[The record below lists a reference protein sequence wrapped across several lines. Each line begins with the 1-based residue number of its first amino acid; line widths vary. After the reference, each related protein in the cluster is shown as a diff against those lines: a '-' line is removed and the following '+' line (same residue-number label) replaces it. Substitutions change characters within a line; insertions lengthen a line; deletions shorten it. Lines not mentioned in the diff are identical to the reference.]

1 MRFALFLGRKRKM
14 IVLKRIYEPSSTED
28 GKRIL
33 VDGIWPRGISK
44 DKAQLDKWMKE
55 IAPSTELRKEFNHKP
70 ERFEEFKEHYI
81 KELQETE
88 EKKVA
93 LNQLLEMAKEEKV
106 TLLFGAKDEVHNQAV
121 VLKEV
126 LARVMDEHQNG

>member
-1 MRFALFLGRKRKM
+1 M
-14 IVLKRIYEPSSTED
+14 IVLKRIYEPSSAED

-44 DKAQLDKWMKE
+44 EKAQLDKWMKE

-81 KELQETE
+81 IELQQTE
-88 EKKVA
+88 EKKIA

-106 TLLFGAKDEVHNQAV
+106 TLLYGAKDEVHNQAV

-126 LARVMDEHQNG
+126 LVRAMDEAQKG

>member
-1 MRFALFLGRKRKM
+1 M

-121 VLKEV
+121 VLKDV
-126 LARVMDEHQNG
+126 LVRVLDEQQNG

>member
-1 MRFALFLGRKRKM
+1 M
-14 IVLKRIYEPSSTED
+14 IENLVLKRIYEPASEED

-33 VDGIWPRGISK
+33 VDRIWPRGISK
-44 DKAQLDKWMKE
+44 DKAQLDLWMKE

-70 ERFEEFKEHYI
+70 ERFEEFKEQYI
-81 KELQETE
+81 KELQEDD
-88 EKKVA
+88 EKRLAIVE
-93 LNQLLEMAKEEKV
+93 LLRMIEKEKV

-126 LARVMDEHQNG
+126 LERKLEQ

>member
-1 MRFALFLGRKRKM
+1 MRFALFLGRKSKM

-121 VLKEV
+121 VLKDV
-126 LARVMDEHQNG
+126 LVRVLDEQQNG

>member
-1 MRFALFLGRKRKM
+1 M
-14 IVLKRIYEPSSTED
+14 IVLKRIYEPFSTDD

-126 LARVMDEHQNG
+126 LARVMDETQNS

>member
-1 MRFALFLGRKRKM
+1 MF
-14 IVLKRIYEPSSTED
+14 VLKRIYEPFSTED

-93 LNQLLEMAKEEKV
+93 LDQLLEMAKEEKV

-126 LARVMDEHQNG
+126 LARAMDEHQND

>member
-1 MRFALFLGRKRKM
+1 M

-70 ERFEEFKEHYI
+70 ERFEEFKAHYI

-126 LARVMDEHQNG
+126 LARRMDEHQND

>member
-1 MRFALFLGRKRKM
+1 M
-14 IVLKRIYEPSSTED
+14 IKNLMLKRIYEPAHAED

-33 VDGIWPRGISK
+33 VDRIWPRGISK
-44 DKAQLDKWMKE
+44 DAAKLDVWMKE

-70 ERFEEFKEHYI
+70 ERFEEFKEHFI
-81 KELQETE
+81 KELQEDE
-88 EKKVA
+88 EKQAA
-93 LNQLLEMAKEEKV
+93 LEKILRMIKEEKV

-126 LARVMDEHQNG
+126 LEREVEKSTR

>member
-1 MRFALFLGRKRKM
+1 M
-14 IVLKRIYEPSSTED
+14 IVLKRIYEPASEDD

-33 VDGIWPRGISK
+33 VDRIWPRGISK
-44 DKAQLDKWMKE
+44 DTAQLDLWMKE

-70 ERFEEFKEHYI
+70 ERFKEFKKQYI
-81 KELQETE
+81 KELKEDE
-88 EKKVA
+88 EKKA
-93 LNQLLEMAKEEKV
+93 AIEELLRMNEEGKV

-126 LARVMDEHQNG
+126 LEQEVEKST

>member
-1 MRFALFLGRKRKM
+1 M

-28 GKRIL
+28 GIRIL

-55 IAPSTELRKEFNHKP
+55 VAPSTELRKEFNHKP

-126 LARVMDEHQNG
+126 LVRVMDEHQNS

>member
-1 MRFALFLGRKRKM
+1 LRFALFLGRKRKM

-93 LNQLLEMAKEEKV
+93 LNQLLELAKEEKV

-126 LARVMDEHQNG
+126 LVRVMDEHQNG

>member
-93 LNQLLEMAKEEKV
+93 LNQLLELAKEEKV

-126 LARVMDEHQNG
+126 LVRVMDEHQNG

>member
-1 MRFALFLGRKRKM
+1 M
-14 IVLKRIYEPSSTED
+14 IVLKRIYEPASDDD

-33 VDGIWPRGISK
+33 VDRIWPRGISK
-44 DKAQLDKWMKE
+44 DKAKLDLWMKE

-70 ERFEEFKEHYI
+70 ERFEEFKAHYI
-81 KELQETE
+81 NELKEDDEKIAAIE
-88 EKKVA
+88 E
-93 LNQLLEMAKEEKV
+93 LLRMIEEGKV

-126 LARVMDEHQNG
+126 LEHEADE

>member
-1 MRFALFLGRKRKM
+1 M

>member
-1 MRFALFLGRKRKM
+1 M
-14 IVLKRIYEPSSTED
+14 IVLKRIYEPASKED

-33 VDGIWPRGISK
+33 VDRIWPRGISK
-44 DKAQLDKWMKE
+44 DKAQLDLWMKE
-55 IAPSTELRKEFNHKP
+55 IAPSVVLRKEFNHKP

-81 KELQETE
+81 KELTEDE
-88 EKKVA
+88 EKKA
-93 LNQLLEMAKEEKV
+93 AIEELLRMIGEEKV

-126 LARVMDEHQNG
+126 LEREAEK

>member
-1 MRFALFLGRKRKM
+1 M

-93 LNQLLEMAKEEKV
+93 LNQLLELAKEEKV

-126 LARVMDEHQNG
+126 LVRVMDEHQNG

>member
-1 MRFALFLGRKRKM
+1 MLENL
-14 IVLKRIYEPSSTED
+14 VLKRIYEPASAED

-44 DKAQLDKWMKE
+44 DKAQLYLWMKK
-55 IAPSTELRKEFNHKP
+55 IAPSTGLRKEFNHKP

-81 KELQETE
+81 KELQEDD
-88 EKKVA
+88 EKKA
-93 LNQLLEMAKEEKV
+93 AIEELLSMIGEEKV

-126 LARVMDEHQNG
+126 LERIHGDGLFIANR

>member
-1 MRFALFLGRKRKM
+1 MSENV
-14 IVLKRIYEPSSTED
+14 VLKRIYEPASKED

-33 VDGIWPRGISK
+33 VDRIWPRGISK
-44 DKAQLDKWMKE
+44 DKAQLDLWMKE

-81 KELQETE
+81 KELQQTE
-88 EKKVA
+88 EKEMA

-106 TLLFGAKDEVHNQAV
+106 TLLYGAKDEVHNQAV

-126 LARVMDEHQNG
+126 LVRAMDEAQKG

>member
-1 MRFALFLGRKRKM
+1 MNENL
-14 IVLKRIYEPSSTED
+14 VVKRIYEPASEED
-28 GKRIL
+28 GIRIL
-33 VDGIWPRGISK
+33 VDRIWPRGISK
-44 DKAQLDKWMKE
+44 DKAQLDRWMKE

-70 ERFEEFKEHYI
+70 ERFEEFKEQYI
-81 KELQETE
+81 KELQGDD

-93 LNQLLEMAKEEKV
+93 IQELLHMIGEEKV

-126 LARVMDEHQNG
+126 LECEVEI

>member
-1 MRFALFLGRKRKM
+1 M
-14 IVLKRIYEPSSTED
+14 IVLKRIYEPSSTKD

-44 DKAQLDKWMKE
+44 EKAQLDKWMKE

-81 KELQETE
+81 KELQQTE
-88 EKKVA
+88 EKEMA

-106 TLLFGAKDEVHNQAV
+106 TLLYGAKDEVHNQAV

-126 LARVMDEHQNG
+126 LVHAMDEAQKG

>member
-1 MRFALFLGRKRKM
+1 M
-14 IVLKRIYEPSSTED
+14 IVLKRIYEPFSTED

-44 DKAQLDKWMKE
+44 EKAQLDKWMKE

-88 EKKVA
+88 EKKMA

-126 LARVMDEHQNG
+126 LSGVMDEHQKG

>member
-1 MRFALFLGRKRKM
+1 M
-14 IVLKRIYEPSSTED
+14 IVLKRIYDPASNED

-44 DKAQLDKWMKE
+44 DKALLDLWMKE

-81 KELQETE
+81 KELQEDE

-93 LNQLLEMAKEEKV
+93 IEELLRMTGEGKV
-106 TLLFGAKDEVHNQAV
+106 TLLFGAKDEVHNQAI

-126 LARVMDEHQNG
+126 LEREMDKRQNG